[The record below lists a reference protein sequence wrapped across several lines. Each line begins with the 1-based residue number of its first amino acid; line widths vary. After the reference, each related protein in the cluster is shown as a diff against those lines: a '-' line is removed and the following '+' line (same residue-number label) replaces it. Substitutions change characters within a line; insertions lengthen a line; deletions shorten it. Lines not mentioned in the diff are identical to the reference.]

1 MRGAGRPL
9 PALVLVATL
18 SLTGCGGSSED
29 SAQPSENPS
38 AAAGATQQPS
48 PDDSATQSSPDDDGS
63 PAATEDNAVEIEIE
77 IEHGQVTPSGERFDV
92 RVGQPIR
99 LVVDSD
105 APDEIHVHSTPEHA
119 FRVRPGMDDK
129 EFQFRLTQP
138 GVVEMELHEQGDII
152 ATLAARP

>member
-1 MRGAGRPL
+1 MRGAGRVL
-9 PALVLVATL
+9 PVLVLVAAL
-18 SLTGCGGSSED
+18 SLAGCGGSSED
-29 SAQPSENPS
+29 STRSSDGPSSP
-38 AAAGATQQPS
+38 AGATQRPS
-48 PDDSATQSSPDDDGS
+48 PDDSATEPGPDDS
-63 PAATEDNAVEIEIE
+63 PTQDNAVEIEIE
-77 IEHGQVTPSGERFDV
+77 IEHGQVTPAGERVDV

-129 EFQFRLTQP
+129 EFRFRLTQP
-138 GVVEMELHEQGDII
+138 GVVEMELHEQGDVI

>member
-1 MRGAGRPL
+1 MRGAGRLL
-9 PALVLVATL
+9 PVLVLVATL
-18 SLTGCGGSSED
+18 SLAGCGGSSED
-29 SAQPSENPS
+29 SAQTSDSPS

-48 PDDSATQSSPDDDGS
+48 PADSATESGPDDS
-63 PAATEDNAVEIEIE
+63 PTQDTAVEIEIE
-77 IEHGQVTPSGERFDV
+77 IEHGRVTPSGERVDV

-119 FRVRPGMDDK
+119 FRIRPGMDDK
-129 EFQFRLTQP
+129 EFRFRLTQP

>member
-1 MRGAGRPL
+1 MRGAGRLL
-9 PALVLVATL
+9 PVLVLVATL
-18 SLTGCGGSSED
+18 SLAGCGGSSDD
-29 SAQPSENPS
+29 SAPPSDGQS
-38 AAAGATQQPS
+38 AAAGATRQPG
-48 PDDSATQSSPDDDGS
+48 PDDSATESGPDD
-63 PAATEDNAVEIEIE
+63 PPTHDNAVEIEIE
-77 IEHGQVTPSGERFDV
+77 IEHGRVTPSGERVDV

-129 EFQFRLTQP
+129 EFRFRLTQP
-138 GVVEMELHEQGDII
+138 GVVEMELHEQGDVI